1 MIKAEQIREIISQY
15 EKHGWK
21 LSRVLLCDE
30 TRKNLETSLE
40 EIFGDAEITEAEV
53 DAAWFTR
60 PSKNEREAWEL
71 RLLSENPF
79 ALVETF
85 EKDLDEDSRNQIKKE
100 METRLQEQASRIKA

>member
-1 MIKAEQIREIISQY
+1 MIKAEQIREILSQY

-30 TRKNLETSLE
+30 TREHLEISLE
-40 EIFGDAEITEAEV
+40 EIFGNAKISASEV

-60 PSKNEREAWEL
+60 PSKNERMAWEL

-79 ALVETF
+79 ALFETF
-85 EKDLDEDSRNQIKKE
+85 EKDLDKDSRNRIKKE
-100 METRLQEQASRIKA
+100 METRLLEYASRLKT